1 MEFTLVRKG
10 PNSLLDSRARGWY
23 FPRPMH
29 TRIRRALPALDLSG
43 NPVAPVSRPSSNA
56 PAAPARP
63 HTLSA
68 HGEVRED
75 PWFWLRD
82 REDPATIEYLTAE
95 NAYTEQQMA
104 PTAPL
109 QDQLY
114 REMLGRIQETDL
126 SVPERDG
133 GWLSYVRTEE
143 GKQYPIH
150 CRRRESMEAVE
161 EILLDENQLALGHE
175 YFRLAACEVSPDH
188 TRLAFAADYSGSEEF
203 LLSVKDLA
211 TGELVGAPVSGMSG
225 NLAWAADSATLF
237 YTTLD
242 EAHRPHRLYR
252 HVVGEAPETAVLV
265 YEELDGAFFASI
277 NLSRSRRFLFLDLG
291 SHTTSET
298 RFLRADDPTGAFQ
311 AVRLRTPG
319 VEYEVAEHEDSF
331 YLVTNDNA
339 RNFRLMQV
347 PIVDPGTAEW
357 REILAERA
365 DVKLDDVDAFSRHLV
380 VYEREGGF
388 RQVRIIEVASG
399 EQHRVAFPEPV
410 YTIRR
415 NANPEYDTSVLRF
428 TYTSLVTP
436 ASVIDYDMDTR
447 RWEIRKQ
454 QPVRGGYDP
463 AQYRSERVVALTQDG
478 TPVPV
483 SLVWK
488 EPLVRDGRRPML
500 LIGYG
505 AYGSSYDP
513 QFSSNTLSLLD
524 RGFIVGFAHVRGGEE
539 FGRAWYEAGKLA
551 NKRNT
556 FTDFIAVAE
565 HLVREGWTSR
575 DRLAINGG
583 SAGGLLM
590 GAVTNMRPDHFAAV
604 VAEVPFVDVVNTM
617 LDASLP
623 LTVIEYDE
631 WGNPEI
637 EQDYRTILEYSPY
650 DNVRAQPYPA
660 MLVTAGLH
668 DPRVQYWEPA
678 KWVAKLRAT
687 KTDTNPLLLRTNMEA
702 GHAGASGR
710 YDYLREVAFKY
721 AFILDV
727 LGMDGE
733 VGER

>member
-1 MEFTLVRKG
+1 
-10 PNSLLDSRARGWY
+10 
-23 FPRPMH
+23 MH
-29 TRIRRALPALDLSG
+29 TRIRRALPALDVSG
-43 NPVAPVSRPSSNA
+43 TPAAPVAPP
-56 PAAPARP
+56 PAAPPLAPVR
-63 HTLSA
+63 HHRTTI
-68 HGEVRED
+68 HGDARED

-82 REDPATIEYLTAE
+82 RNDPATIAYLRAE
-95 NAYTEQQMA
+95 NAYTEQHMA
-104 PTAPL
+104 PTVPL
-109 QDQLY
+109 QEQLY
-114 REMLGRIQETDL
+114 REMVGRIQETDL

-133 GWLSYVRTEE
+133 EWLYYVRTEE

-150 CRRRESMEAVE
+150 CRRRGSMDAAE
-161 EILLDENQLALGHE
+161 EILLDENEVALGHD

-188 TRLAFAADYSGSEEF
+188 ARLAYATDLSGSEEY
-203 LLSVKDLA
+203 LLFVKELA
-211 TGELVGAPVSGMSG
+211 TGQLVGQPVSGMSG
-225 NLAWAADSATLF
+225 NVAWAADSRTLF

-242 EAHRPHRLYR
+242 AAHRPHRLYR
-252 HVVGEAPETAVLV
+252 HVVGEAPATSVLV
-265 YEELDGAFFASI
+265 YEETDGAFFATI

-298 RFLRADDPTGAFQ
+298 RYLRADDPTGVFQ
-311 AVRLRTPG
+311 VLRLRKPG
-319 VEYEVAEHEDSF
+319 VEYEVAEHQDSF
-331 YLVTNDNA
+331 YLVTNEGA
-339 RNFRLMQV
+339 RNFRLMRV
-347 PIVDPGTAEW
+347 PIDDPGTHEW
-357 REILAERA
+357 REILAERP
-365 DVKLDDVDAFSRHLV
+365 DVKLDDVDAFAGHLA

-388 RQVRIIEVASG
+388 RQIRIVEFASG
-399 EQHRVAFPEPV
+399 EQHRIPFPEPV
-410 YTIRR
+410 YSIRR
-415 NANPEYDTSVLRF
+415 HVNPEYDTTVLRF

-436 ASVIDYDMDTR
+436 ASVVDYDMTGR

-454 QPVRGGYDP
+454 QQVRGGYD
-463 AQYRSERVVALTQDG
+463 ATQYRSERVVATAPDG
-478 TPVPV
+478 TAVPV

-488 EPLVRDGRRPML
+488 EPLVRDGLRPTL

-551 NKRNT
+551 QKRNT
-556 FTDFIAVAE
+556 FTDFIAVAD
-565 HLVREGWTSR
+565 HLVRDGWTSP
-575 DRLAINGG
+575 DGLAINGG

-590 GAVTNMRPDHFAAV
+590 GAVTNMRPDLFAVV

-617 LDASLP
+617 LDATLP

-637 EQDYRTILEYSPY
+637 EQDYRTMLAYSPY
-650 DNVRAQPYPA
+650 DNVQPQPYPA

-678 KWVAKLRAT
+678 KWVARLRAT
-687 KTDTNPLLLRTNMEA
+687 KTDQNPLLLRTNMDA

-721 AFILDV
+721 AFIVDV
-727 LGMDGE
+727 LGK
-733 VGER
+733 

>member
-1 MEFTLVRKG
+1 
-10 PNSLLDSRARGWY
+10 
-23 FPRPMH
+23 MH
-29 TRIRRALPALDLSG
+29 TRFRRALPALDLSG
-43 NPVAPVSRPSSNA
+43 KPVAAVSRPSSA
-56 PAAPARP
+56 PPVAPPRP
-63 HTLSA
+63 HTLIA
-68 HGEVRED
+68 HGDVRED

-82 REDPATIEYLTAE
+82 RNDPETIAYLTAE

-104 PTAPL
+104 PTVPL
-109 QDQLY
+109 QEQLY

-133 GWLSYVRTEE
+133 EWLYYVRTEE

-150 CRRRESMEAVE
+150 CRRRSNMEGAE
-161 EILLDENQLALGHE
+161 EILLDENLLAAEHE
-175 YFRLAACEVSPDH
+175 YFRLAACDASPDH
-188 TRLAFAADYSGSEEF
+188 RRLAFAADYSGSEEF
-203 LLSVKDLA
+203 QLFVKDLE
-211 TGELVGAPVSGMSG
+211 TGELVGEPVMGMSG
-225 NLAWAADSATLF
+225 NVAWAADSATLF

-252 HVVGEAPETAVLV
+252 HVVGEGPETAVLV
-265 YEELDGAFFASI
+265 YEETDGAFFASI

-298 RFLRADDPTGAFQ
+298 RFLAADDPTGVFQ
-311 AVRLRTPG
+311 VLRLRTPG
-319 VEYEVAEHEDSF
+319 VEYEVAEHDGSF

-347 PIVDPGTAEW
+347 PIQDPGTSEW
-357 REILAERA
+357 REILSERA
-365 DVKLDDVDAFSRHLV
+365 DVKLDDVDAFSHHLA
-380 VYEREGGF
+380 VYEREGGY
-388 RQVRIIEVASG
+388 RQIRIIDLTSG

-415 NANPEYDTSVLRF
+415 NTNPEYDTNALRF

-436 ASVIDYDMDTR
+436 ASVIDYHMDTR
-447 RWEIRKQ
+447 RWNVRKQ

-463 AQYRSERVVALTQDG
+463 AQYRSERVVASAPDG

-488 EPLVRDGRRPML
+488 EPLVRDGLRPML

-513 QFSSNTLSLLD
+513 AFSSNTLSLLD

-551 NKRNT
+551 SKRNT
-556 FTDFIAVAE
+556 FTDFAAVAD
-565 HLVREGWTSR
+565 HLVQEGWTSR

-590 GAVTNMRPDHFAAV
+590 GAVTNLRPDLFAAV

-617 LDASLP
+617 FDASLP

-637 EQDYRTILEYSPY
+637 EQDYRNMLSYSPY

-702 GHAGASGR
+702 GHGGASGR

-721 AFILDV
+721 AFILDM
-727 LGMDGE
+727 LGMS
-733 VGER
+733 GER